1 MAVRKAGI
9 SARFMRF
16 GILSLGEIRLARNLC
31 GMDAPSGNNGTLY
44 FEAELHPH
52 RSLSRKALFFV
63 FGGMLLGSLY
73 VTTLMYFLGA
83 WPVIGFNG
91 ADITL
96 AALLF
101 WLNTRAARAKEI
113 IRLYDAM
120 LEITNISP
128 SGRAKITT
136 LSPDWAKVELQERPA
151 TVPRLLLRA
160 RNAGVEIGRQ
170 LGEAQ
175 KRDLAEAITRAL
187 ARRRSPRV

>member
-1 MAVRKAGI
+1 
-9 SARFMRF
+9 
-16 GILSLGEIRLARNLC
+16 
-31 GMDAPSGNNGTLY
+31 MDAPSGNNGTLY

-52 RSLSRKALFFV
+52 RSLSRKALLLV
-63 FGGMLLGSLY
+63 LGGMFLGSLY

-91 ADITL
+91 ADILL

-113 IRLYDAM
+113 VRLYDAVF
-120 LEITNISP
+120 EVTQISP
-128 SGRAKITT
+128 GGKEQVTRM
-136 LSPDWAKVELQERPA
+136 SPDWARVALEERPGS
-151 TVPRLLLRA
+151 VPRLLLLA

-175 KRDLAEAITRAL
+175 KRDLAAAVERAL
-187 ARRRSPRV
+187 VRRRTPWL